1 MEARGG
7 SGWYSIES
15 PFRNLTG
22 DSCRWMLGFP
32 DRYSHY
38 AAL

>member
-1 MEARGG
+1 MEARGE
-7 SGWYSIES
+7 SGWDSIKA

-22 DSCRWMLGFP
+22 DSQLWMLHFP
-32 DRYSHY
+32 DRYNHY